1 MVDVRGAAQAAATA
15 ATGVAPGAMAAE
27 ACATAQASRAVEAG
41 ATAHGPRAADA
52 GPGLEA
58 GHPAATAG
66 SGPAADPEAPYV
78 RLAVVA
84 LVCEAVDGRW
94 LLIRAPRSPESW
106 GPPGGRVE
114 RGESLADA
122 LHRELMEEVGL
133 RVHTAGP
140 CYAYVT
146 MHKGERTVGVHMAC
160 RTTVATP
167 AVRLDPAEAA
177 DHRWVTAEEWVEMA
191 HAGLTPWD
199 PDDVVRVTTLA
210 GTLLEIP

>member
-1 MVDVRGAAQAAATA
+1 MTEMRGVACGCPGAASS
-15 ATGVAPGAMAAE
+15 GV
-27 ACATAQASRAVEAG
+27 
-41 ATAHGPRAADA
+41 AHGPRATDA

-58 GHPAATAG
+58 GHAATTMG
-66 SGPAADPEAPYV
+66 SGPAGDPEAPYV

-84 LVCEAVDGRW
+84 IVREPAEGRW
-94 LLIRAPRSPESW
+94 LLIRAPREQESW

-114 RGESLADA
+114 RGESLPDA

-133 RVHTAGP
+133 QVLTAGP

-160 RTTVATP
+160 RTAGAAPPVC
-167 AVRLDPAEAA
+167 LDLAEAA
-177 DHRWVTAEEWVEMA
+177 DHRWVTAQEWVEMA
-191 HAGLTPWD
+191 HAGLTSWD

-210 GTLLEIP
+210 GTLLQIA

>member
-1 MVDVRGAAQAAATA
+1 MTETRSVTCGCSGVDP
-15 ATGVAPGAMAAE
+15 TGV
-27 ACATAQASRAVEAG
+27 
-41 ATAHGPRAADA
+41 AHGPRATDV
-52 GPGLEA
+52 GPGPEA
-58 GHPAATAG
+58 DEAVVNVG
-66 SGPAADPEAPYV
+66 SGPAGDPEAPYV

-84 LVCEAVDGRW
+84 IVCEPAEGRW
-94 LLIRAPRSPESW
+94 LLIRAPREQESW

-122 LHRELMEEVGL
+122 LHREIMEEVGL
-133 RVHTAGP
+133 QVLTAGP

-160 RTTVATP
+160 RTAAAAPPVC
-167 AVRLDPAEAA
+167 LDPAEAI

-210 GTLLEIP
+210 GALLEIA

>member
-1 MVDVRGAAQAAATA
+1 MRLCVCSSPWVADGPMVEVRGA
-15 ATGVAPGAMAAE
+15 
-27 ACATAQASRAVEAG
+27 
-41 ATAHGPRAADA
+41 AHGPRAA
-52 GPGLEA
+52 EA
-58 GHPAATAG
+58 TFALDEGCAASPVV

-84 LVCEAVDGRW
+84 LVREAAEGRW
-94 LLIRAPRSPESW
+94 LLIRAPCGPESW

-114 RGESLADA
+114 RSEGLADA

-133 RVHTAGP
+133 RVQTAGP

-160 RTTVATP
+160 RTSDAVP
-167 AVRLDPAEAA
+167 SVRLDPTEAI
-177 DHRWVTAEEWVEMA
+177 DHRWASTEEWVAMA

-199 PDDVVRVTTLA
+199 ACDVLRVTTLA
-210 GTLLEIP
+210 AALLEIG

>member
-1 MVDVRGAAQAAATA
+1 MTA
-15 ATGVAPGAMAAE
+15 
-27 ACATAQASRAVEAG
+27 R
-41 ATAHGPRAADA
+41 A
-52 GPGLEA
+52 GP
-58 GHPAATAG
+58 AT
-66 SGPAADPEAPYV
+66 DPEAPYV

-84 LVCEAVDGRW
+84 LVREAAERRW
-94 LLIRAPRSPESW
+94 LLIRAPRDPESW

-133 RVHTAGP
+133 RVYTGGP

-160 RTTVATP
+160 RTADAVP
-167 AVRLDPAEAA
+167 AVRLEPAEAA
-177 DHRWVTAEEWVEMA
+177 DYRWVTAEDWVEMA

-199 PDDVVRVTTLA
+199 AGDVARVTTLA
-210 GTLLEIP
+210 ETLLQIA

>member
-1 MVDVRGAAQAAATA
+1 MTEVAATV
-15 ATGVAPGAMAAE
+15 GG
-27 ACATAQASRAVEAG
+27 
-41 ATAHGPRAADA
+41 
-52 GPGLEA
+52 
-58 GHPAATAG
+58 
-66 SGPAADPEAPYV
+66 GPAADPEAPYV

-84 LVCEAVDGRW
+84 IVREPAEGRW
-94 LLIRAPRSPESW
+94 LLIRAPRELESW

-133 RVHTAGP
+133 RVLTAGP
-140 CYAYVT
+140 CFAYVT

-160 RTTVATP
+160 RATGP
-167 AVRLDPAEAA
+167 APSVRLEPAEAM
-177 DHRWVTAEEWVEMA
+177 DHRWVTAEEWVQMA

-210 GTLLEIP
+210 GASLQIA